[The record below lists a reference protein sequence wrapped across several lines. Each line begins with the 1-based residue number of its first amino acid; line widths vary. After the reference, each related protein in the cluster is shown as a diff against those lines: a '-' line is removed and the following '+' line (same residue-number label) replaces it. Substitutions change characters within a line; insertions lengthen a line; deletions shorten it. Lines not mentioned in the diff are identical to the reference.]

1 MATSRF
7 WHDHRYSEEQ
17 RTIATQLSR
26 PREMHTLMRSEV
38 SSQRH
43 CPRPAPCGY
52 IWRWAPSKTQGTT
65 IGPSTSMAACFQASS
80 RSTSPEERSRLTEL
94 PCSSVEY

>member
-17 RTIATQLSR
+17 RTMATQLSR
-26 PREMHTLMRSEV
+26 PRDMQRLMSSEV

-52 IWRWAPSKTQGTT
+52 IWRLAPSKTHGTT
-65 IGPSTSMAACFQASS
+65 IGPSTSMAACFHVSS
-80 RSTSPEERSRLTEL
+80 RSTSPEERPRLSEV
-94 PCSSVEY
+94 PCSSV